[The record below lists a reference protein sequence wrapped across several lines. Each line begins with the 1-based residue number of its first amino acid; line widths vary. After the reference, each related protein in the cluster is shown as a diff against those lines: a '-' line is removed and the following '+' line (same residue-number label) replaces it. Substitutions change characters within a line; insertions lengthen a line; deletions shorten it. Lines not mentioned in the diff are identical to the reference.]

1 MVQLVAKELIL
12 VISVVPR
19 LREQRGATL
28 GFLKEKSSSSASAGK
43 DKTTSSSSSHSRG
56 KNSPA
61 KVPASGSST
70 PQTISTPSSTN
81 SLPSF
86 FEVKKQPIHACFST
100 LILVGQLF
108 LIMGCCF
115 SKTITTFAHNLK
127 LRKILM
133 NTCSSHNYIT
143 ILQTFTS
150 LLNVFYTR
158 IFFNKQAQ
166 ILDVNLL

>member
-28 GFLKEKSSSSASAGK
+28 GFSKEKSSSSASAGK

-61 KVPASGSST
+61 KVLASGSSTPSSRSVGKST

-86 FEVKKQPIHACFST
+86 FEVKKKPIHACFST
-100 LILVGQLF
+100 LILVEQLF
-108 LIMGCCF
+108 LIMGYCF
-115 SKTITTFAHNLK
+115 SKITMTFTHNLK

-133 NTCSSHNYIT
+133 STCSSHNCIT
-143 ILQTFTS
+143 IFQTSTS
-150 LLNVFYTR
+150 LVFKNFHKN
-158 IFFNKQAQ
+158 FFQ
-166 ILDVNLL
+166 

>member
-28 GFLKEKSSSSASAGK
+28 GFLKEKSSSSASVGK
-43 DKTTSSSSSHSRG
+43 DKTTSSSSSHSHG

-61 KVPASGSST
+61 KVPTSGSSTPSSRSVGKST

-86 FEVKKQPIHACFST
+86 FEVKKQLIHACFST
-100 LILVGQLF
+100 LILFGQLF

-115 SKTITTFAHNLK
+115 SKTTTSAHNLK

-133 NTCSSHNYIT
+133 NTCGSHNWIT
-143 ILQTFTS
+143 ILQISTS
-150 LLNVFYTR
+150 FL
-158 IFFNKQAQ
+158 K
-166 ILDVNLL
+166 